1 VEHEFGFRVSRRIG
15 FRAHLG
21 SAVNRLEAK
30 FMLGSHGDSDD
41 GVEDLW
47 VECENDP
54 RFDVEA
60 PACAVR
66 SASRVVLHQQRFESD
81 LSTAA
86 FWDIMLKSHVSLS
99 FFLIWSEVI

>member
-1 VEHEFGFRVSRRIG
+1 MWSMNLGLGFGDALDSEPT
-15 FRAHLG
+15 LG

-60 PACAVR
+60 PACAVP
-66 SASRVVLHQQRFESD
+66 SASRVVLH
-81 LSTAA
+81 
-86 FWDIMLKSHVSLS
+86 
-99 FFLIWSEVI
+99 